1 MNPETNDIRLRWEQ
15 LKSYHP
21 ELSPATA
28 AEKLKVSEVELFQS
42 VKDEKL
48 KILNNH
54 FTELF
59 AEIEKIEHFK
69 ILTRNKSCI
78 QEING
83 NFKIKNQQESEILK
97 IANDSAN
104 LNIRISELKYCFS
117 IKSETEN
124 SFRFFDSKGST
135 VLRII
140 TNPGTDQEIFDEIT
154 KKFTSKDQDAEF
166 KIEPAETVLNQTSA
180 EINLQEFH
188 SDWKNLDTVGDF
200 QKILKKHNLSRW
212 HAVHNAPD
220 DFFAAKIKN
229 RKVVD
234 LLEETIEAEIPVKI
248 YTENGCCIQ
257 SYHGKIENSSW
268 HGSWFNVFASDFGFH
283 FDSSKIIE
291 SMIVRKPTN
300 AGIISSVEC
309 FDGNDEMMFE
319 IFCDRKNGNPEL
331 NEWRALLNQFE
342 D

>member
-42 VKDEKL
+42 AKGENL
-48 KILNNH
+48 KILNDQ
-54 FTELF
+54 FGELF

-69 ILTRNKSCI
+69 ILIRNKSCI

-83 NFKIKNQQESEILK
+83 SFKINSSQNGKLNIENET
-97 IANDSAN
+97 AN
-104 LNIRISELKYCFS
+104 LSIQISDLEYCFS

-140 TNPGTDQEIFDEIT
+140 TKPESDQKIFDEIT
-154 KKFTSKDQDAEF
+154 EKFISKDQDAEL
-166 KIEPAETVLNQTSA
+166 KIEAAETLVNQTSP

-188 SDWKNLDTVGDF
+188 SDWKNLDTIDDF
-200 QKILKKHNLSRW
+200 QKILKKHNLTRW
-212 HAVHNAPD
+212 QAVHNAPD

-229 RKVVD
+229 RKVVN
-234 LLEETIEAEIPVKI
+234 LLEETIEAEIPVRI
-248 YTENGCCIQ
+248 YTENSCCIQ
-257 SYHGKIENSSW
+257 SYHGEIENSSW
-268 HGSWFNVFASDFGFH
+268 HGSWFNVFAPDFGFH
-283 FDSSKIIE
+283 FDSSKVIE
-291 SMIVRKPTN
+291 SRIVRKPTN
-300 AGIISSVEC
+300 SGIISSIEC

-319 IFCDRKNGNPEL
+319 IFCDRENDDPEL

>member
-42 VKDEKL
+42 AGGENL
-48 KILNNH
+48 KILNNQ
-54 FTELF
+54 FGKLF

-69 ILTRNKSCI
+69 ILIRNKSCI

-83 NFKIKNQQESEILK
+83 SFKINSNQNGK
-97 IANDSAN
+97 
-104 LNIRISELKYCFS
+104 LNIENEIAKLNIQTDELKYCFS

-140 TNPGTDQEIFDEIT
+140 TNPDTDQKLFDEIT
-154 KKFTSKDQDAEF
+154 EKFISEDQDAEL
-166 KIEPAETVLNQTSA
+166 KIEATETLQNQTST

-188 SDWKNLDTVGDF
+188 SDWKNLDAIDDF
-200 QKILKKHNLSRW
+200 QKILKKHNLTRW
-212 HAVHNAPD
+212 QAVHNAPD

-229 RKVVD
+229 RKVVN
-234 LLEETIEAEIPVKI
+234 LLEETIEAEIPVRI
-248 YTENGCCIQ
+248 YTENSCCIQ
-257 SYHGKIENSSW
+257 SYHGEIENSSW
-268 HGSWFNVFASDFGFH
+268 HGSWFNVFAPDFSFH
-283 FDSSKIIE
+283 FDSSKVIE
-291 SMIVRKPTN
+291 SRIVRKPTN
-300 AGIISSVEC
+300 AGIISSIEC

-319 IFCDRKNGNPEL
+319 IFCDREKDDPEL